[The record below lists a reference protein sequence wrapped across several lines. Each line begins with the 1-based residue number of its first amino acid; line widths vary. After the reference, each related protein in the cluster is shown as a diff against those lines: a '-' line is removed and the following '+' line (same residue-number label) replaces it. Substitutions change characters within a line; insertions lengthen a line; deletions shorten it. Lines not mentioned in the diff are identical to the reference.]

1 MKHLYIVA
9 VCIVSVIILGA
20 FSSTRY
26 SGEFKNLKIL
36 PKDISSEKLDSIM
49 QSYNKALD
57 VSCGF
62 CHISKDGVEDFA
74 SDAKPEKEVA
84 RKMMRL
90 TIDINQK
97 YFNFDSTLHPAYLNV
112 VTCNTCHKGNA
123 YPHQ

>member
-1 MKHLYIVA
+1 MKPLYIA
-9 VCIVSVIILGA
+9 VICVVSVIVLGA
-20 FSSTRY
+20 FSANQY
-26 SGEFKNLKIL
+26 NGEFKNLKVL

-49 QSYNKALD
+49 HTYNKALD

-62 CHISKDGVEDFA
+62 CHVSKDGVEDFV
-74 SDAKPEKEVA
+74 SDVKPEKEVA
-84 RKMMRL
+84 RNMMRM
-90 TIDINQK
+90 TIDINKK